1 MISGLNIARIAM
13 LVALF
18 GFVLP
23 WVLVSCSGQPLAH
36 LSGLDLATGGATVRN
51 PNSGALQHQ
60 QGAPNYWIVL
70 TLAGVIAGAAVS
82 FVLKARAAAVGAL
95 AAAVVSLAASVV
107 GVSGITRDIQ
117 DEARREQPTGGPG
130 QPADP
135 SLAGIFRVDL
145 QYGYFVT
152 VAGLLAAIGAAGL
165 SLSGRTV
172 KAGDP

>member
-36 LSGLDLATGGATVRN
+36 LSGLDIATGGATVRN
-51 PNSGALQHQ
+51 PSSGALQHQ
-60 QGAPNYWIVL
+60 QGVPNYWIVL
-70 TLAGVIAGAAVS
+70 TLASAIAAVAVS
-82 FVLKARAAAVGAL
+82 FLLKARAAAVGVLVASVVAL
-95 AAAVVSLAASVV
+95 AASAV
-107 GVSGITRDIQ
+107 GVTGVTRSIQ
-117 DEARREQPTGGPG
+117 DEARRQQSTGSPG

-135 SLAGIFRVDL
+135 SLAGLFRVEL

-152 VAGLLAAIGAAGL
+152 VAGLLAAIGACGV
-165 SLSGRTV
+165 SLSSR
-172 KAGDP
+172 KPAGDP